1 MKTTIVKVLSIVLGL
16 LFGFLLVSVGATT
29 HNVQKGMF
37 LFDDFTLPIV
47 LATAMFSGMLGT
59 WVIRRIK
66 ARSLIKQEKIDYPH
80 DRFSKRLLI
89 GTVAFGLGWALTAS
103 CPGTAFVMIG
113 EGKMTGIPVIIGIL
127 AGTWLF
133 GLYNVRGNK
142 KS

>member
-1 MKTTIVKVLSIVLGL
+1 MQTNIVKIFSIILGL
-16 LFGFLLVSVGATT
+16 SFGFLLVSVGATNY
-29 HNVQKGMF
+29 NVQKGMF

-47 LATAMFSGMLGT
+47 LSTAMMSGMIGT

-66 ARSLIKQEKIDYPH
+66 ARSLIKQEEIDYPH
-80 DRFSKRLLI
+80 DRFSKRLLL

-103 CPGTAFVMIG
+103 CPGTAFIMIG

-133 GLYNVRGNK
+133 GLYNVRSRK
-142 KS
+142 TS